1 MLRVFSAWL
10 SDKKKAIRYPIEGFL
25 GWSMVEAYIKKVSE
39 IMKLKLY
46 INIRRRWTEFMD

>member
-25 GWSMVEAYIKKVSE
+25 GWSMVEAYIIKVSE